1 MAARTCPYCLTKMS
15 RITVITRSYDLVCA
29 GCGRPVEISRV
40 SRDFAAFIG
49 LIAGAAGAYL
59 GYEGAINHHHSIGF
73 VLPVTHAVVFYGV
86 VAAVVLFFTADLS
99 LKSEPHATPSHGP
112 NDAGASGHGASH
124 H

>member
-1 MAARTCPYCLTKMS
+1 VAARTCPYCLTKMP
-15 RITVITRSYDLVCA
+15 RITIITRSYDLVCA

-40 SRDFAAFIG
+40 SRDLAAFIG

-59 GYEGAINHHHSIGF
+59 GYEGAITHHHSIGF
-73 VLPVTHAVVFYGV
+73 VLPMTHAIVFYGV

-99 LKSEPHATPSHGP
+99 LKSEPHAAPTHEPSDPH
-112 NDAGASGHGASH
+112 AGGHGASH